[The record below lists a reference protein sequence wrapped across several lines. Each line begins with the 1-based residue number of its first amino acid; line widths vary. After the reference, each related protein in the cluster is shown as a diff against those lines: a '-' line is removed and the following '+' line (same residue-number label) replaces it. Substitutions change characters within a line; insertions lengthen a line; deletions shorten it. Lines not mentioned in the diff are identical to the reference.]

1 LATVSKSS
9 AQQVFA
15 PYTRE
20 KANLNSGFAS
30 FTKSIAIRRKEH
42 HMSVEK
48 LSKQHW
54 SVPVLNRPNKKQA
67 SGNEALTD
75 RSHIKGPQAN
85 PKPAK

>member
-1 LATVSKSS
+1 
-9 AQQVFA
+9 
-15 PYTRE
+15 
-20 KANLNSGFAS
+20 
-30 FTKSIAIRRKEH
+30 
-42 HMSVEK
+42 MSVEK